1 MIPNIGLM
9 VMTVGL
15 VVCAY
20 VLGQALRHAE
30 RPEMG
35 SGTRVV
41 FYLIAVASL
50 AGAGGLAVLG
60 ADLYEAGRQAPRR
73 FSPAEL
79 RAAPAE
85 AP

>member
-1 MIPNIGLM
+1 MIPDIGLM

-30 RPEMG
+30 RPEMS

-41 FYLIAVASL
+41 FYLVAVAAL
-50 AGAGGLAVLG
+50 GGAGGLAVLG
-60 ADLYEAGRQAPRR
+60 ADLYEGGRQAQRR
-73 FSPAEL
+73 LSPADL

-85 AP
+85 VP